1 MPGYQGCKNKNKN
14 KNKNKTKKKNKTLSK
29 KESREKKGAEPQTIE
44 QNTEYGNV
52 V

>member
-1 MPGYQGCKNKNKN
+1 MGFIVNARLPRLQRKP
-14 KNKNKTKKKNKTLSK
+14 LAK